1 MTSTNEINV
10 PGGRLH
16 YEVRGDGPLLLAMGS
31 PMAAD
36 AFTPLAEA
44 LASRFTVVTHDPR
57 GISRSPLDDPD
68 QDSTPEMRAD
78 DVIAILDAL
87 GAETA
92 DVFGSSG
99 GAMTT
104 LALATRHP
112 GRIRTVVAHEPPTLN
127 LLPDSAER
135 HAEVDDIVKTFETDG
150 LEAAW
155 KMFLGTSGYEE
166 DEAGPPPSD
175 SPEQDQ
181 EDGRRFFVHELRETT
196 RYSPDLDALR
206 DGPFRVVVGLG
217 ADSGGLLTRR
227 TCAALADELG
237 VPVVEFPGDHGGFIW
252 DPEGFA
258 KLLADIV
265 TTEDARVP
273 LARI

>member
-1 MTSTNEINV
+1 MTSKNEITV
-10 PGGRLH
+10 TGGRLY

-31 PMAAD
+31 PMGAD
-36 AFTPLAEA
+36 AFAPLADA
-44 LASRFTVVTHDPR
+44 LADRFTVVTHDPR
-57 GISRSPLDDPD
+57 GISRSALDDPRE
-68 QDSTPEMRAD
+68 DSTPRLRAE
-78 DVIAILDAL
+78 DVVAILDDL

-104 LALATRHP
+104 LALAARHP

-127 LLPDSAER
+127 LLPDAVDR
-135 HAEVDDIVKTFETDG
+135 HAEVDEIVKTFETDG

-155 KMFLGTSGYEE
+155 RMFLSTSGYQE

-175 SPEQDQ
+175 SPEQDL

-196 RYSPDLDALR
+196 RYIPDLDALR

-258 KLLADIV
+258 KLLGDILM
-265 TTEDARVP
+265 TENVRIP
-273 LARI
+273 LARV

>member
-1 MTSTNEINV
+1 MTSTNEITI

-36 AFTPLAEA
+36 AFAPLADA

-57 GISRSPLDDPD
+57 GISRSPLDDPNE
-68 QDSTPEMRAD
+68 DSSPEKRAE
-78 DVIAILDAL
+78 DVVALLDHL
-87 GAETA
+87 GAKTA

-104 LALATRHP
+104 LALAARHP
-112 GRIRTVVAHEPPTLN
+112 GRIRTLVAHEPPALT
-127 LLPDSAER
+127 LLPDAAER
-135 HAEVDDIVKTFETDG
+135 HADVDEIVKAFETDG

-155 KMFLGTSGYEE
+155 TKFLGTSGFEE

-175 SPEQDQ
+175 SPEQDL
-181 EDGRRFFVHELRETT
+181 EDGRRFFVHELRTTT
-196 RYSPDLDALR
+196 RYEPRLDALR

-237 VPVVEFPGDHGGFIW
+237 VPVMEFPGDHGGFIW

-258 KLLADIV
+258 KLLGDI
-265 TTEDARVP
+265 
-273 LARI
+273 LL

>member
-1 MTSTNEINV
+1 MTSTNEIAID
-10 PGGRLH
+10 GGRLY

-31 PMAAD
+31 PMGAD
-36 AFTPLAEA
+36 AFAPLADA
-44 LASRFTVVTHDPR
+44 LADRFTVVTHDPR
-57 GISRSPLDDPD
+57 GISRSKLEDPD
-68 QDSTPEMRAD
+68 QDSTPLMRAE
-78 DVIAILDAL
+78 DVVAILGEL

-104 LALATRHP
+104 LALAARHP
-112 GRIRTVVAHEPPTLN
+112 GRVRTVVAHEPPVLN
-127 LLPDSAER
+127 LLPDATER
-135 HAEVDDIVKTFETDG
+135 HAEVDAIVKAFETDG
-150 LEAAW
+150 LETAW
-155 KMFLGTSGYEE
+155 RMFLRSAGFEE

-175 SPEQDQ
+175 SPEQDL

-196 RYSPDLDALR
+196 RYAPDIEALR
-206 DGPFRVVVGLG
+206 DGSVRVVIGLG

-237 VPVVEFPGDHGGFIW
+237 QPVVEFPGDHGGFIW

-258 KLLADIV
+258 NRLGGLLLG
-265 TTEDARVP
+265 P
-273 LARI
+273 